1 MAQGGKVDS
10 FATGGWKDGGSN
22 SSNGGGKGKDKTS
35 AEWKNELDWLYNLME
50 DIVELERDQ
59 KELEEEYEDIL
70 TDQTKNSKDLYNLL
84 IQRLGNLNV
93 QLNRQT
99 FALTKRE
106 QEMREFMDT
115 TNDQDKYLWYNW
127 SDRTIEIDW
136 DAIDKIVDGDVYKH
150 VKDLISEAEEIQGKM
165 DDAEDAIQDIENQIQ
180 ELENIWRDTYV
191 DFEKRVLDAL
201 VQSYQDVIDNY
212 SELNDTLNNTN
223 DEILSAI

>member
-1 MAQGGKVDS
+1 
-10 FATGGWKDGGSN
+10 
-22 SSNGGGKGKDKTS
+22 
-35 AEWKNELDWLYNLME
+35 ME

-93 QLNRQT
+93 QLDRQT

-150 VKDLISEAEEIQGKM
+150 VKDLISEAEEIQSKM

-201 VQSYQDVIDNY
+201 VQSYQDVINDYN
-212 SELNDTLNNTN
+212 ELNDTLNNTN